1 MSPQR
6 PALLHEDSA
15 WTYAELSADI
25 ARLAQALSEL
35 GVRAGDRVGYLGP
48 NHPAYLRTFFAAGLL
63 GAIFVPLNHRLSAS
77 ELVYV
82 VQDAGCLVVVYGAE
96 SSALVEEVRARTR
109 VREWVAAG
117 SVDGAQRLL
126 GELLAGAPS
135 DLVDLPVGLDDLC
148 FLIYT
153 SGTTGQPKGVM
164 LTHGNVT
171 WNALNYLSTTDFRT
185 DDVTLAIAPLFRAG
199 GWGVTLLPTLQKGGT
214 VVLVS
219 DFDPAGVL
227 ELIARHRVTT
237 LFGGPELLTAL
248 PRTPEWISTDLSS
261 IRFVVSGG
269 DVVHE
274 SLIRAY
280 QDRGLAFL
288 QGYGLTEAG
297 PMALML
303 DEQDAL
309 RKLGSAG
316 RPPLFVDVRIARGD
330 LSTAEAGEVGE
341 ILVRGPNVMRG
352 YWRRPED
359 SEAALVQG
367 WLRTGDAGRMDEE
380 GYVYVDRPAEARL
393 RLARADRLPGSGRA
407 RADRPRGGR
416 RGRRGGGERRTGRAG
431 GSRLRRPGGPRARDR
446 RRASR
451 ALPRATRVAPGA
463 GLDRVPGGAAEER
476 GRQGRQESSRRRGPG
491 RLTLSPSRQ
500 TLTTSPARPTRA
512 ARRRSRASP
521 RAPGTLPAPCRPGDR
536 SVA

>member
-48 NHPAYLRTFFAAGLL
+48 NHPAYLQTFFAAGLL

-380 GYVYVDRPAEARL
+380 GYVYVIDRLKHAFVSHGQTVFPAVVERALTDHAAVAEAAVVVANDERAGQVGAAYVVL
-393 RLARADRLPGSGRA
+393 ADRAHATAAELLAHCRERLAWHQVPASIEFREALPKNA
-407 RADRPRGGR
+407 
-416 RGRRGGGERRTGRAG
+416 AG
-431 GSRLRRPGGPRARDR
+431 KVVKSRLAAGAPGG
-446 RRASR
+446 
-451 ALPRATRVAPGA
+451 
-463 GLDRVPGGAAEER
+463 
-476 GRQGRQESSRRRGPG
+476 
-491 RLTLSPSRQ
+491 
-500 TLTTSPARPTRA
+500 
-512 ARRRSRASP
+512 
-521 RAPGTLPAPCRPGDR
+521 
-536 SVA
+536 